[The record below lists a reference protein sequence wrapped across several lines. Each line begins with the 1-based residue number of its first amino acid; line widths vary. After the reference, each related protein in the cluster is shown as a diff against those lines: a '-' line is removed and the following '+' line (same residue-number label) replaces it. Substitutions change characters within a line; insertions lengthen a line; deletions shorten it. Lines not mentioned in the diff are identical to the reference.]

1 MSVPV
6 YKLSR
11 FVGPE
16 LGGCGGQFGEIRA
29 FLKPN
34 CARAP
39 YGVANEYICNRLG
52 LFLGLPVPP
61 GGVVR
66 ARGGEPWYASLDFN
80 LANAT
85 LSAVD
90 LTRCARELPRL
101 FAGVLL
107 FDIVVMNNDRDPE
120 NLAVD
125 FESEPPRMSVFDFSH
140 ALFGADAGRD
150 TGHLAEYRD
159 RLGVVGP
166 PHRHDFLDVVTSDAH
181 FQEWFE
187 RIEAIPDYLIVD
199 VVDHARDFG
208 VTEREAAAAAD
219 CLKHR
224 RTNLRAIVGSHRS
237 EFTSITS
244 WQA

>member
-1 MSVPV
+1 MTVPV
-6 YKLSR
+6 YRLSR

-16 LGGCGGQFGEIRA
+16 LGGCGGQFGEIQA

-66 ARGGEPWYASLDFN
+66 ASDGELWYASLDFN
-80 LANAT
+80 VERAP

-101 FAGVLL
+101 FVGVLL

-140 ALFGADAGRD
+140 ALFGADAGRNTD
-150 TGHLAEYRD
+150 HLVKYRD
-159 RLGVVGP
+159 RLGIVGP
-166 PHRHDFLDVVTSDAH
+166 PHRHDFLDVVASDAH
-181 FQEWFE
+181 FHEWFE
-187 RIEAIPDYLIVD
+187 RIEAVPGF
-199 VVDHARDFG
+199 VVDDIVAHALDFG
-208 VTEREAAAAAD
+208 LTEREAAAAAD

-224 RTNLRAIVGSHRS
+224 RTNLRAIVASHRS
-237 EFTSITS
+237 EFTRITS